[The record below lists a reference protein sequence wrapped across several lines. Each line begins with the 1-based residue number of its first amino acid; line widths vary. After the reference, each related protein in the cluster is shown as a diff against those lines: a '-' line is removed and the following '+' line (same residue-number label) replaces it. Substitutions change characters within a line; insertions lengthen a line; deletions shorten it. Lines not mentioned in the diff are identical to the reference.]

1 MVLRRSFVKYGCY
14 FINFAMSMVAI
25 VSPILFLTFNKE
37 YNISFASLGTLVLI
51 NFFTQMTVDLI
62 LSFFS
67 HKFNIKF
74 LIKIMPYL
82 VILGFL
88 IYALIP
94 LFFKPYAYLGLAIGT
109 VLFSM
114 ANGLVEVLITP
125 LIENLYSENR
135 ESEVSK
141 LHSIYGWGVVV
152 VTVISTLFL
161 RFLGSENWH
170 YLVLLLLIIPI
181 TSCVFFSLTD
191 LPDISSEETGK
202 NADNPLKNGGVWLC
216 FFAMVFAGMAECTM
230 SQWSSSFMEKALS
243 LPKVLGDILG
253 VAFFAGMVGLGRTLY
268 SKFGKNV
275 ISVLI
280 YGSML
285 ATLCYFVCAISG
297 VAVIGLIS
305 CAVTGLAVS
314 MLWPG
319 TLLFASSNNKNSGV
333 VLFALMAAAGDMGAA
348 IGPQVVGTII
358 DTALTSNY
366 FLDLSVNLNISIDSL
381 AMRFGLLIATIFPLL
396 STVFAVIL
404 KRKYKKKN
412 KTE

>member
-1 MVLRRSFVKYGCY
+1 MVIRKSFVKYGCY

-37 YNISFASLGTLVLI
+37 YNISFALLGTLVLI

-82 VILGFL
+82 VVLGFL

-152 VTVISTLFL
+152 VTIVSTLFL
-161 RFLGSENWH
+161 KFLGSENWH
-170 YLVLLLLIIPI
+170 YLVLLLLVIPI

-191 LPDISSEETGK
+191 LPDISSDKPTK
-202 NADNPLKNGGVWLC
+202 NADSPLKNGGVWLC
-216 FFAMVFAGMAECTM
+216 FIAMVFAGMSECTM

-243 LPKVLGDILG
+243 LPKVIGDILG

-268 SKFGKNV
+268 SKFGKSV

-280 YGSML
+280 YGSLL
-285 ATLCYFVCAISG
+285 ATVCYFVCAISG
-297 VAVIGLIS
+297 NAVIGLIS

-319 TLLFASSNNKNSGV
+319 TLLFVSSNNKNSGV
-333 VLFALMAAAGDMGAA
+333 VLFALMAAGGDMGAA
-348 IGPQVVGTII
+348 IGPQIVGSIIESSINSPFII
-358 DTALTSNY
+358 DLASTLS
-366 FLDLSVNLNISIDSL
+366 LSVEGV

-396 STVFAVIL
+396 STFFAIIL
-404 KRKYKKKN
+404 KRKYLNKRKK
-412 KTE
+412 